1 MRNPKVNVP
10 VAAKNRTHFD
20 LSSQTITTQ
29 DFGRID
35 VGNVIEMVPGD
46 KITSANVSNF
56 IRLAPMPVPTFA
68 RCHLKTR
75 VIFVPN
81 RLIYKGWENFIAD
94 QLTLDFQG
102 SKTPAIPS
110 MRYDWP
116 LEMMTSADVL
126 SQYAETTNDVKKA
139 DFLLGAGTESSP
151 ATYYKLKRRGKN
163 VKNLLEG
170 LGYSFAQNATK
181 NMDLWYSLLPLYA
194 YHKAYFDW
202 FRNPKYSSSY
212 SPLESLFECVVS
224 DDAAVKR
231 AAPELFNPRF
241 ASFEQDIF
249 SSAWESPSANYSD
262 ANLYKSNLLLQKF
275 GKQIHPLAGVQVEGN
290 EVIGEVDANGNIESA
305 PYIGQYIGQYN
316 DNVTISNV
324 LIKSLSALDEFL
336 KRNNI
341 AGHRYINQLLARF
354 GVKVPDY
361 RLQRS
366 ELVASFDNPFQMSA
380 IFASAAGSNGS
391 TSTNLGDYAGIG
403 LGAGKNTFS
412 YEAQEHGYLLFLNY
426 ITYEPM
432 YVQGV
437 KPHCERLNML
447 DFFTPE
453 FDNVGMR
460 PLIYDELYS
469 RGDFS
474 SGNFTPTSVFG
485 FIPQYSDYK
494 SGMFNDRLTG
504 DFSVRSANEGM
515 DSYHLCRD
523 FTPSGDN
530 PFVAPT
536 GVVNN
541 EAFSYL
547 NPAFATVN
555 PDRIFSNNS
564 AEFDHFY
571 CYYNYDINISR
582 PMSSI
587 GESLVCGE
595 HTRSVN
601 MEMNG
606 TQLG

>member
-35 VGNVIEMVPGD
+35 VGNVIEMLPGD
-46 KITSANVSNF
+46 KITSATVKNF

-81 RLIYKGWENFIAD
+81 RLIYKGWENFISN

-102 SKTPAIPS
+102 AKKPNIPS
-110 MRYDWP
+110 MKYDLP
-116 LEMMTSADVL
+116 ANFMTESNL
-126 SQYAETTNDVKKA
+126 RLLYLTEITNDAEKKNA
-139 DFLLGAGTESSP
+139 DFVFDDGSSSYK
-151 ATYYKLKRRGKN
+151 YYKLKRRGKN

-170 LGYSFAQNATK
+170 LGYGFPQCALKQN
-181 NMDLWYSLLPLYA
+181 DLWYSLLPLYA

-212 SPLESLFECVVS
+212 NPLESLFDAVVP
-224 DDAAVKR
+224 DDNAIKAA
-231 AAPELFNPRF
+231 AGELFNPRYC
-241 ASFEQDIF
+241 SFEQDVF
-249 SSAWESPSANYSD
+249 SSAWESPSTTYLD
-262 ANLYKSNLLLQKF
+262 ATLYKENLLSQRLKN
-275 GKQIHPLAGVQVEGN
+275 QISATQPLGSEFFN
-290 EVIGEVDANGNIESA
+290 EMDTNADPSA
-305 PYIGQYIGQYN
+305 PNFGTVINTNN
-316 DNVTISNV
+316 DMNFISNTLV
-324 LIKSLSALDEFL
+324 KGLSALDEFL

-403 LGAGKNTFS
+403 LGAGKDTFS
-412 YEAQEHGYLLFLNY
+412 YEAQEHGFLLFLNY

-437 KPHCERLNML
+437 KPHCERLNLL
-447 DFFTPE
+447 DFYTPE

-469 RGDFS
+469 RGDYTT
-474 SGNFTPTSVFG
+474 GALAPTSVFG
-485 FIPQYSDYK
+485 FIPQYADYK

-504 DFSVRSANEGM
+504 DFSVRSSNEGM

-523 FTPSGDN
+523 FTPNGD
-530 PFVAPT
+530 PFIAPANI
-536 GVVNN
+536 VNN
-541 EAFSYL
+541 ESFGYL
-547 NPAFATVN
+547 NPAHQTVN
-555 PDRIFSNNS
+555 PDRIFTNNS
-564 AEFDHFY
+564 TDFDHFY
-571 CYYNYDINISR
+571 CYYSYDVNISR

-595 HTRSVN
+595 HTRSVK
-601 MEMNG
+601 MDMNG

>member
-1 MRNPKVNVP
+1 MRNPKVSVP

-46 KITSANVSNF
+46 KITSATVKNF

-102 SKTPAIPS
+102 AKKPNIPS
-110 MRYDWP
+110 MKYDLP
-116 LEMMTSADVL
+116 AQFLTDNKLKLLYL
-126 SQYAETTNDVKKA
+126 SEITDDAEKKKA
-139 DFLLGAGTESSP
+139 DFVYDDGSASYK
-151 ATYYKLKRRGKN
+151 YYKLKRRGKN

-170 LGYSFAQNATK
+170 LGYGSPQCALKQN
-181 NMDLWYSLLPLYA
+181 DLWYSLLPLYA

-202 FRNPKYSSSY
+202 FRNPKFSSSY
-212 SPLESLFECVVS
+212 NPLESLFDSVVP
-224 DDAAVKR
+224 DDNAIKAASG
-231 AAPELFNPRF
+231 ELFNPRYC
-241 ASFEQDIF
+241 SFEQDVF

-262 ANLYKSNLLLQKF
+262 ANLYKENLLTQRLKDQLS
-275 GKQIHPLAGVQVEGN
+275 QVQPVPDMFAESDSG
-290 EVIGEVDANGNIESA
+290 IDPSA
-305 PYIGQYIGQYN
+305 PNFSQVINTEVSANFIN
-316 DNVTISNV
+316 NTM
-324 LIKSLSALDEFL
+324 IKGLSALDEFL

-366 ELVASFDNPFQMSA
+366 ELVASFDNAFQMSA
-380 IFASAAGSNGS
+380 IFASAAGSNGT

-403 LGAGKNTFS
+403 LGAGKDTFS
-412 YEAQEHGYLLFLNY
+412 YEAQEHGFLLFLNY
-426 ITYEPM
+426 ITYDPM

-437 KPHCERLNML
+437 KPHCERLNLL
-447 DFFTPE
+447 DFYTPE

-460 PLIYDELYS
+460 PLTYDELYS
-469 RGDFS
+469 RGDYTT
-474 SGNFTPTSVFG
+474 GALAPTSVFG
-485 FIPQYSDYK
+485 FIPQYADYK

-504 DFSVRSANEGM
+504 DFTVRSSNEGM

-523 FTPSGDN
+523 FTPNGD
-530 PFVAPT
+530 PFIAPANI
-536 GVVNN
+536 VNN
-541 EAFSYL
+541 ESFGYL
-547 NPAFATVN
+547 NPSHQTVN
-555 PDRIFSNNS
+555 PDRIFTNNS
-564 AEFDHFY
+564 SDFDHFY
-571 CYYNYDINISR
+571 CYYSYDINISR

>member
-1 MRNPKVNVP
+1 MRNPRVNVP

-35 VGNVIEMVPGD
+35 VGNVIEMLPGD
-46 KITSANVSNF
+46 KITSATVKNF

-81 RLIYKGWENFIAD
+81 RLIYKGWENFISN

-102 SKTPAIPS
+102 AKKPNIPS
-110 MRYDWP
+110 MKYDLP
-116 LEMMTSADVL
+116 
-126 SQYAETTNDVKKA
+126 A
-139 DFLLGAGTESSP
+139 DFLTSGSNSQIYMTEITNEADKKNADFVYDAGSGTT
-151 ATYYKLKRRGKN
+151 TYKYFKLDRRGKN

-170 LGYSFAQNATK
+170 LGYSFPQCALKQN
-181 NMDLWYSLLPLYA
+181 DLWYSLLPLYA

-202 FRNPKYSSSY
+202 FRNPKFSSSY
-212 SPLESLFECVVS
+212 NPLESLFDAVVP
-224 DDAAVKR
+224 DDNAIKSAMG
-231 AAPELFNPRF
+231 ELFNPRF
-241 ASFEQDIF
+241 CSFEQDIF
-249 SSAWESPSANYSD
+249 SSAWESPSTTYLD
-262 ANLYKSNLLLQKF
+262 ATLYKDNLLTQRLKNQLSPTQPVPDMFSETDTSLDPSAPQF
-275 GKQIHPLAGVQVEGN
+275 GS
-290 EVIGEVDANGNIESA
+290 VIGEVTPGSF
-305 PYIGQYIGQYN
+305 
-316 DNVTISNV
+316 ISNTLV
-324 LIKSLSALDEFL
+324 KGLSALDEFL

-403 LGAGKNTFS
+403 LGAGNGKFS
-412 YEAQEHGYLLFLNY
+412 YEAQEHGFLLFLNY
-426 ITYEPM
+426 ITYDPM
-432 YVQGV
+432 YVQGI
-437 KPHCERLNML
+437 KPHCERLNLL
-447 DFFTPE
+447 DFYTPE

-460 PLIYDELYS
+460 PLTYDELYS
-469 RGDFS
+469 RGDYTT
-474 SGNFTPTSVFG
+474 GALAPTSVFG
-485 FIPQYSDYK
+485 FIPQYADYK

-504 DFSVRSANEGM
+504 DFTVRSVNKGM

-523 FTPSGDN
+523 FSPKFGDD
-530 PFVAPT
+530 PFRAPANI
-536 GVVNN
+536 VNN

-547 NPAFATVN
+547 NPSFGTVN
-555 PDRIFSNNS
+555 PDRIFTNNS
-564 AEFDHFY
+564 SDFDHFY

-587 GESLVCGE
+587 GDSLVCGE
-595 HTRSVN
+595 HTRSVQ

>member
-46 KITSANVSNF
+46 KITSANVQNF
-56 IRLAPMPVPTFA
+56 IRMAPMPVPTFA

-81 RLIYKGWENFIAD
+81 RLIYKGWENFISN

-102 SKTPAIPS
+102 AKKPAIPS

-116 LEMMTSADVL
+116 LDMMTSADVL
-126 SQYAETTNDVKKA
+126 SQYAETTNDVKRA
-139 DFLLGAGTESSP
+139 DFVLGSGTESDPS
-151 ATYYKLKRRGKN
+151 TYYKLKRRGKN

-170 LGYSFAQNATK
+170 LGYSFAQNATS
-181 NMDLWYSLLPLYA
+181 NMELWYSLLPLYA

-202 FRNPKYSSSY
+202 FRNPKYANSY
-212 SPLESLFECVVS
+212 SPLESLFESVVS
-224 DDAAVKR
+224 DDAAVKK
-231 AAPELFNPRF
+231 AAPELYNPRF

-249 SSAWESPSANYSD
+249 SSAWESPSGTYSD
-262 ANLYKSNLLLQKF
+262 SVLYKKDLL
-275 GKQIHPLAGVQVEGN
+275 KQRLGSQLHPLSEGDDYLVEVDNSVSDSSPYLAQPVEG
-290 EVIGEVDANGNIESA
+290 
-305 PYIGQYIGQYN
+305 GQSILNSVMIKG
-316 DNVTISNV
+316 VT
-324 LIKSLSALDEFL
+324 ALEEFL

-366 ELVASFDNPFQMSA
+366 ELVASFDNPFEMSA
-380 IFASAAGSNGS
+380 IYASAAGTNSR
-391 TSTNLGDYAGIG
+391 TSTNLGDYAGFG
-403 LGAGKNTFS
+403 NGAGRGTFS
-412 YEAQEHGYLLFLNY
+412 YEAQEHGFLLFLNY

-437 KPHCERLNML
+437 KPHCERLNLL
-447 DFFTPE
+447 DFYTPE

-469 RGDFS
+469 RGDFT

-523 FTPSGDN
+523 FTPTGEN
-530 PFVAPT
+530 PFVAPSGIT
-536 GVVNN
+536 NN

-555 PDRIFSNNS
+555 PDRIFTNNNS
-564 AEFDHFY
+564 DFDHFY

-587 GESLVCGE
+587 GDSLVCGE
-595 HTRSVN
+595 HTRSVQ

>member
-1 MRNPKVNVP
+1 MRNPKVSVP

-46 KITSANVSNF
+46 KITSANVKNF
-56 IRLAPMPVPTFA
+56 IRMAPMPVPTFA

-102 SKTPAIPS
+102 SKKPNIPS
-110 MRYDWP
+110 MRYDWA
-116 LEMMTSADVL
+116 LEMMTSSDVI
-126 SQYAETTNDVKKA
+126 SQYAETTNDVKRA
-139 DFLLGAGTESSP
+139 DFVLGKGTESDPS
-151 ATYYKLKRRGKN
+151 TYYKLKRRGKN

-202 FRNPKYSSSY
+202 FRNPKYSNSY
-212 SPLESLFECVVS
+212 SPLESLFDSVVS
-224 DDAAVKR
+224 DDVAVKS
-231 AAPELFNPRF
+231 AASELFNPRF

-249 SSAWESPSANYSD
+249 SSAWESPSSNYTD
-262 ANLYKSNLLLQKF
+262 ANLYKKDLLK
-275 GKQIHPLAGVQVEGN
+275 ERYGN
-290 EVIGEVDANGNIESA
+290 QLSPYVNESGYFNESDSGTGFSL
-305 PYIGQYIGQYN
+305 PDIGQN
-316 DNVTISNV
+316 TDSSHSSVISSV
-324 LIKSLSALDEFL
+324 LLKGILAVDEFL

-366 ELVASFDNPFQMSA
+366 ELVASFEVPFELSA
-380 IFASAAGSNGS
+380 IFASAAGNNGQF
-391 TSTNLGDYAGIG
+391 STNLGDYAGIG
-403 LGAGKNTFS
+403 LGAGNGSFS
-412 YEAQEHGYLLFLNY
+412 YEAQEHGFLLFLNY
-426 ITYEPM
+426 ITYDPM

-437 KPHCERLNML
+437 KPHCERLSML
-447 DFFTPE
+447 DFYTPE

-474 SGNFTPTSVFG
+474 VGTFSPTSVFG

-504 DFSVRSANEGM
+504 DFSVRSSNEGM

-523 FTPSGDN
+523 FTPTGDN

-555 PDRIFSNNS
+555 PDRIFTNNS
-564 AEFDHFY
+564 YEFDHFY

-606 TQLG
+606 IQLG